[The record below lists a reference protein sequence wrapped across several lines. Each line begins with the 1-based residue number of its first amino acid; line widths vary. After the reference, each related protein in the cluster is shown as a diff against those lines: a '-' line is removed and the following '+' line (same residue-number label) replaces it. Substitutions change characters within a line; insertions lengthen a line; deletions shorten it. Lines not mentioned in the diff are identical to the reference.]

1 MRQRSERGWNSG
13 ESPGPNRRPYS
24 LGARRVGAAA
34 LAVVLVLLS
43 IGGAQA
49 GVAVRSVGAGPL
61 PAGSP
66 LVDNLSVNA
75 TSLLSFVPNQLTV
88 YPGALVHLVVIQLA
102 NFAHTF
108 VLSPV
113 ANVTIP
119 TNDTPTQLYA
129 FFNLHP
135 PLVNL
140 SLPATVGARVYAN
153 FTAPPVGSYEF
164 VCEIP
169 GHFQGGM
176 YGELVST
183 TSSSGGSSSS
193 PLLLEIGVGVIVVI
207 AAALVAAALLRRRAR
222 RTNGA
227 PPGSGPNP

>member
-1 MRQRSERGWNSG
+1 MRQRNESGWNSG
-13 ESPGPNRRPYS
+13 ESPRSNRRPYS
-24 LGARRVGAAA
+24 LGARRVGAAG

-61 PAGSP
+61 PAASP
-66 LVDNLSVNA
+66 VVDNLSVQA
-75 TSLLSFVPNQLTV
+75 TGQFSFVPDQLTV

-140 SLPATVGARVYAN
+140 SLPGTVGARAYAN
-153 FTAPPVGSYEF
+153 FTAPSAGSYEF

-169 GHFQGGM
+169 GHFQAGM
-176 YGELVST
+176 HGELVST
-183 TSSSGGSSSS
+183 TSSSGGSSS
-193 PLLLEIGVGVIVVI
+193 PLLLEIGVGVAVVI
-207 AAALVAAALLRRRAR
+207 AVALVAAALLRRRAR